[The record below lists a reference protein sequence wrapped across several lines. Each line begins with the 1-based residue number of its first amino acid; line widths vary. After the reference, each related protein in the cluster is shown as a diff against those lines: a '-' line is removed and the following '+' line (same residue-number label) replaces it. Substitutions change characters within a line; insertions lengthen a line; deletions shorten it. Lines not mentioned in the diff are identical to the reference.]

1 MEVKMTV
8 TMYSTPTCGYCT
20 QAKNYLRKLGLNVK
34 DIDITRNPRAAEEMV
49 RRTGQQGVPVI
60 IVKGATVLGFDRKK
74 IDRILGVN

>member
-1 MEVKMTV
+1 MEENMTV

-34 DIDITRNPRAAEEMV
+34 DIDITRNPRAAEEMT

-60 IVKGATVLGFDRKK
+60 MLKGTTIVGFDRNK
-74 IDRILGVN
+74 IDRILGVK